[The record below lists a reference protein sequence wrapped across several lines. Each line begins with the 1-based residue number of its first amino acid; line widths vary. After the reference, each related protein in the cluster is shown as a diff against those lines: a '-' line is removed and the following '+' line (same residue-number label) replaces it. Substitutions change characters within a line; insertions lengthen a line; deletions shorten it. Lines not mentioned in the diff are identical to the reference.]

1 MPNPSQSGCKDPYP
15 WLESSD
21 PRRHMSDLQ
30 ILYDRIDLSDSL
42 LTSREK
48 SKLMALIVKYKK
60 AFSLRDEIGHCPN
73 LKADLKVIDDSAF
86 FVRPFPIGETDKPFY
101 GPSDGTT
108 YLVRHTVKEQYQPYF
123 PRYAHHMKTDKGQM
137 TRS

>member
-1 MPNPSQSGCKDPYP
+1 MYHYIKAPPDPDAEDVYLRTTIPNPSQSGCKDPYP

-21 PRRHMSDLQ
+21 PHHHMSDLQ

-42 LTSREK
+42 LMSREK

-86 FVRPFPIGETDKPFY
+86 FVRPFPISETDKPFM
-101 GPSDGTT
+101 D
-108 YLVRHTVKEQYQPYF
+108 R
-123 PRYAHHMKTDKGQM
+123 QM
-137 TRS
+137 E

>member
-1 MPNPSQSGCKDPYP
+1 MPLYKVHNVSLYESPPDPDVDHVYLCTTIHNPSQSGRKDPYP

-21 PRRHMSDLQ
+21 PRCHMSDLQ

-42 LTSREK
+42 LTSRKK

-73 LKADLKVIDDSAF
+73 LKADLKVIDDSVF
-86 FVRPFPIGETDKPFY
+86 FVRPFPISDMDKPFM
-101 GPSDGTT
+101 D
-108 YLVRHTVKEQYQPYF
+108 R
-123 PRYAHHMKTDKGQM
+123 QM
-137 TRS
+137 E